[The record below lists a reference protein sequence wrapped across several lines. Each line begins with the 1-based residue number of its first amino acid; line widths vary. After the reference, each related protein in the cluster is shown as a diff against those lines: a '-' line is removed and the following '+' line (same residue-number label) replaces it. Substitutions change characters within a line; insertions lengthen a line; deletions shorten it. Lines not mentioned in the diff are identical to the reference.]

1 MTVEEMLKLTKRF
14 KEMERCDSSI
24 KDVRLANM
32 MADMEIAYNKELS
45 EMNSFAFAMYRT
57 VSEAR
62 SLQKGDEHDWYSC
75 SAS

>member
-14 KEMERCDSSI
+14 KEIERCDSSI

-32 MADMEIAYNKELS
+32 MADMEQAFDIPTLYCEEYNKRNPFVMS
-45 EMNSFAFAMYRT
+45 MYRT

-62 SLQKGDEHDWYSC
+62 SLQKGDEHV
-75 SAS
+75 